1 MGGYTGTPRVV
12 PGRTGLYQD
21 APGYPQAHR
30 ATPGALD
37 TTPLQGWHGAS
48 SMFGMPFYADIGLYA
63 MFGIH
68 RPFRAICFLNRD
80 TLHNETINLFG
91 LFFRRRQ

>member
-37 TTPLQGWHGAS
+37 TTPLQGWAWGIIDVRYALLRGHRALRDVRHTP
-48 SMFGMPFYADIGLYA
+48 PFQGY
-63 MFGIH
+63 
-68 RPFRAICFLNRD
+68 
-80 TLHNETINLFG
+80 LFSK
-91 LFFRRRQ
+91 